1 MVTLGAT
8 AIGAHLVRRLP
19 ASVSHAVSLVGGIT
33 VIVGLVTA
41 FGTLATMLFENV
53 YLAIRDDSLLLHD
66 NGKETVIPWDELNAV
81 VVDAPNG
88 VVELRRPDKPAL
100 RWFAGKG
107 AKVVA
112 ARIEDARRKG
122 KHGLLRTGSNPPA
135 APSTTS

>member
-8 AIGAHLVRRLP
+8 AIGAHLVQRLP
-19 ASVSHAVSLVGGIT
+19 ASLSHAVSLVGGIT

-66 NGKETVIPWDELNAV
+66 NGKETVIPWEELTAV
-81 VVDAPNG
+81 VVDAPAG

-100 RWFAGKG
+100 RWFAGRG
-107 AKVVA
+107 AKVVGV
-112 ARIEDARRKG
+112 RIEDARRKG
-122 KHGLLRTGSNPPA
+122 KHGLLRTGSSPPTT
-135 APSTTS
+135 PS